1 MNPYTQGQAMP
12 GMEFFQSLLKG
23 SGMPTGFASWMAPT
37 MDPSELE
44 QKITDLKAVLQWL
57 EANARLTQATIQT
70 LEVQRM
76 TLSAL
81 KTMNVDLGDLAS
93 RMTEAMQAGAQA
105 MGAAAQDTV
114 DAGGPRADD
123 QPEPEAAW
131 ARAPEPEA
139 DVESGPEPGA
149 ESGAESPDAA
159 SALPGV
165 MDPMQWWNAVSQQF
179 SQVATQALRES
190 PWPMP
195 AGGAAAGVAGASA
208 SSAGTSATSTSP
220 ARGSAGKPQPRKS
233 RAEARSSRGQAASE
247 ATAKSPAQSAAKT
260 STRASTASG
269 PGTARKATA
278 APRSAASKTR
288 RGSRA

>member
-23 SGMPTGFASWMAPT
+23 SGMPTGFANWMAPT
-37 MDPSELE
+37 VDPKELE

-57 EANARLTQATIQT
+57 EANARLTQATIQA

-81 KTMNVDLGDLAS
+81 KTMNVDLGDLAG

-105 MGAAAQDTV
+105 MGAAASSP
-114 DAGGPRADD
+114 AGGTRSAGKSRPDD
-123 QPEPEAAW
+123 PPEPAMEDGQELEAE
-131 ARAPEPEA
+131 PEPQA
-139 DVESGPEPGA
+139 A
-149 ESGAESPDAA
+149 DAA

-195 AGGAAAGVAGASA
+195 AGGATAGVAGASA